1 MNRQELKLAARVIEN
16 LPMMSPDVMQGWIN
30 DPKGLQKFL
39 SGLVPAV
46 EEAIKSILTLLR
58 TVKMLAHDA
67 LITSKEYFE
76 GAGVKSMGGNFQTQ
90 FLGLELSAVGETEL
104 AVHKLEENSLDAPIM
119 AERGDKTET
128 SVSQFRTFLHS
139 NRNSSEYFI
148 FYLRGKDGNL
158 WAVYAH
164 WYSDLGGWHVRAN
177 SVADPYR
184 WDAGDQVVCRN

>member
-164 WYSDLGGWHVRAN
+164 WYSDLDGWNVSAY
-177 SVADPYR
+177 SVTDPGR
-184 WDAGDQVVCRN
+184 WSAGYQVV